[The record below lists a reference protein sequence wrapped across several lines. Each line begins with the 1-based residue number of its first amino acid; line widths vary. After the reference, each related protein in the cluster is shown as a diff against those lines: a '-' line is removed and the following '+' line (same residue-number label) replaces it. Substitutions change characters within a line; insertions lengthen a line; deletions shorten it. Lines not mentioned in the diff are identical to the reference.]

1 MMPFLPTARPICDSD
16 ETQPDANNATPQTEA
31 VNLAIER
38 YITHVSKTPSE
49 EETKS
54 FFVAD
59 LSQLTRQ
66 HTRWE
71 RNLPAVRP
79 YYAVKCNSDPCL
91 LRHLASLGTG
101 FDCASMEEIRL
112 VLDLNVDPARIIFAN
127 PVKAPA
133 ALRFARRIGVRRMA
147 FDNPD
152 ELDKI
157 SSNFPEAQLILRLYA
172 SDEDALVKLGEKFGA
187 RLDTT
192 ESLLKRAW
200 ELGLSVVGVSFH
212 VGSGAQGPDPYCK
225 AIKDAALVFH
235 QATAIGFHP
244 YILDIGGGFQDSNF
258 ETIASAVLESIT
270 DRFPSDIT
278 IIAEPGRYFARSA
291 YTLVSQVI
299 GRRRQMGSA
308 SAAAEGVLDMLY
320 QNDGVYGNF
329 MNVIMEKERVVPRLY
344 IHDMSRKAK
353 ADCLATAAIENEEGK
368 KSQHEYR
375 YSIWGPTCDSI
386 DCVAREAMFDSEV
399 QVDDWLVYPDMG
411 AYTMTTATRFNGF
424 SGSSDIVHVDSEA
437 MADCMES
444 PGCVARDEPYYEKSR
459 D

>member
-1 MMPFLPTARPICDSD
+1 MSRI
-16 ETQPDANNATPQTEA
+16 
-31 VNLAIER
+31 
-38 YITHVSKTPSE
+38 PSE

-59 LSQLTRQ
+59 LSQVTRQ
-66 HTRWE
+66 HTRWA

-79 YYAVKCNSDPCL
+79 YYAVKCNSDPAL
-91 LRHLASLGTG
+91 LHHLASLGAG
-101 FDCASMEEIRL
+101 FDCASIEEIRL
-112 VLDLNVDPARIIFAN
+112 VLDLSIHPSCIIFAN

-133 ALRFARRIGVRRMA
+133 ALRLARRVGVARMT
-147 FDNPD
+147 FDNLD

-157 SSNFPEAQLILRLYA
+157 SSNFPEAQLILRIYA

-225 AIKDAALVFH
+225 AIEDAALVFH

-244 YILDIGGGFQDSNF
+244 SILDIGGGFQDSNF
-258 ETIASAVLESIT
+258 ETIASAVRESIA
-270 DRFPSDIT
+270 DRFPPDIT
-278 IIAEPGRYFARSA
+278 IIAEPGRYFARGA

-308 SAAAEGVLDMLY
+308 SAAAEGVLEMLY

-329 MNVIMEKERVVPRLY
+329 MNVIMEKEKTAPRLY
-344 IHDMSRKAK
+344 TSSISRKPK
-353 ADCLATAAIENEEGK
+353 PNGDCLVASVTKEEQGIWP
-368 KSQHEYR
+368 

-386 DCVAREAMFDSEV
+386 DCVAWEATFDSEV
-399 QVDDWLVYPDMG
+399 KVGDWLIYRDMG

-424 SGSSDIVHVDSEA
+424 SGSSDIVYVDGEA
-437 MADCMES
+437 MPDCMES
-444 PGCVARDEPYYEKSR
+444 PGCVARDEPYDGKSR
-459 D
+459 A